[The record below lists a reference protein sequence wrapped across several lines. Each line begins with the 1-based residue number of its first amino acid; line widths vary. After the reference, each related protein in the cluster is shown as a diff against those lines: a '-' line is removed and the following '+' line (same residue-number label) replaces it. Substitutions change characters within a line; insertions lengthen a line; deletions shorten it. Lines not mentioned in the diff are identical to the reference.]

1 MECGGRTAPTTWR
14 GRPSRFLPIHVA
26 DQERPMKIP
35 TFLRGVLG
43 FLPRALIKVIPTD
56 TQKIVAVLLTLPIA
70 SDTRDNILSLA
81 NDSLSSKQK
90 ADLVVSKAL
99 PALVS
104 LIADKGMAVPA
115 GDLEDIARELVQT
128 LYNQV
133 ASPRAALLA
142 RVLLPLFGVE

>member
-1 MECGGRTAPTTWR
+1 MRVK
-14 GRPSRFLPIHVA
+14 S
-26 DQERPMKIP
+26 
-35 TFLRGVLG
+35 FLRGLLGSVL
-43 FLPRALIKVIPTD
+43 PKALIKVTPTD

-70 SDTRDNILSLA
+70 SDARDNILSLA
-81 NDSLSSKQK
+81 NDSLSGKQK

-104 LIADKGMAVPA
+104 LIADKGMEVPA
-115 GDLEDIARELVQT
+115 GDVEDIARELVQT

-133 ASPRAALLA
+133 ASPRAELLA

>member
-1 MECGGRTAPTTWR
+1 MRIK
-14 GRPSRFLPIHVA
+14 S
-26 DQERPMKIP
+26 
-35 TFLRGVLG
+35 FLRGLLGSVL
-43 FLPRALIKVIPTD
+43 PKALIKVTPTD

-70 SDTRDNILSLA
+70 SDARDNILSLA
-81 NDSLSSKQK
+81 NDSLSGKQK
-90 ADLVVSKAL
+90 ADLVVAKAL
-99 PALVS
+99 PALIDLV
-104 LIADKGMAVPA
+104 AEKGVAVPA

>member
-1 MECGGRTAPTTWR
+1 
-14 GRPSRFLPIHVA
+14 
-26 DQERPMKIP
+26 MKVP
-35 TFLRGVLG
+35 TFLRGLLGSVL
-43 FLPRALIKVIPTD
+43 PKALIKVVPTD

-70 SDTRDNILSLA
+70 SAARDNILSLA
-81 NDSLSSKQK
+81 NDSLSGKQK
-90 ADLVVSKAL
+90 ADLVVAKAL
-99 PALVS
+99 PALVC
-104 LIADKGMAVPA
+104 LITDKGMAVPA